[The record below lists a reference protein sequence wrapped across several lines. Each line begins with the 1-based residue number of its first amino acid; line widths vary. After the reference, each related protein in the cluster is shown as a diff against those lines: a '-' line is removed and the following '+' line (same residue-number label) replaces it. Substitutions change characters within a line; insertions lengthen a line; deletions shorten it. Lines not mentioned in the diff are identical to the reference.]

1 MSANNLKT
9 SSASLEWQKEQ
20 GIKST
25 TAGASLTSSGTTEAA
40 PYAKMIVAVT
50 IVQGR
55 GLVAKDKNVL
65 GQKTSSDPYVKLY
78 LSTVPKATQFTRG
91 EKTKI
96 GKTPVVKKNLNPTW
110 DTTFDA
116 FDVPY
121 GAKGDDSVTLVFE
134 IYDEDKASADDAMGI
149 VKIPLPFKD
158 TETEAVWYEVPY
170 NSTKDASGEIQVKI
184 KTTLVASS

>member
-1 MSANNLKT
+1 MPLLKYTWFQSTLVEYQKLRNHNDHIDTATSLLASQTMSPLLPPPPHPPT
-9 SSASLEWQKEQ
+9 Y
-20 GIKST
+20 
-25 TAGASLTSSGTTEAA
+25 
-40 PYAKMIVAVT
+40 P
-50 IVQGR
+50 
-55 GLVAKDKNVL
+55 
-65 GQKTSSDPYVKLY
+65 P
-78 LSTVPKATQFTRG
+78 RG

-149 VKIPLPFKD
+149 VKIPLSFKD